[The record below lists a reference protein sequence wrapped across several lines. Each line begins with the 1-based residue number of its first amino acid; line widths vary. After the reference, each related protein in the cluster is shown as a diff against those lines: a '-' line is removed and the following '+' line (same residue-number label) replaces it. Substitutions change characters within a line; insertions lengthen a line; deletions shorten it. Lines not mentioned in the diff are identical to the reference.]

1 MNSYVC
7 FQPARKPLFYLLGLS
22 AIVKISVLL
31 LSGPSFHP
39 DSDGYNAYADAILDR
54 GRAFAP
60 IVWGAEAIPLFIF
73 RFPGYPLVLAGA
85 KLVSGGHYAFVTV
98 ILQCIFTGVAVY
110 LIYRVVE
117 RLFLSSRAALLV
129 VAFYIFSESMLYDN
143 SILSDSIYA
152 SLFNIVLFG
161 LVGHLIGCWRL
172 PLGRTAG
179 LAALWGCSILVRDNG
194 LYFTFLPII
203 LTIAIAV
210 RSEGPY
216 LHRIGHFLIFVLV
229 TSGIIGGYIAL
240 NWHRTGEAF
249 FSITGLE
256 NWLHPVFDM
265 ARHGYAQPFGSEDL
279 VSSIVRE
286 TMPDYGFEAQVQLLR
301 KLHEDCQCTPTQVQS
316 VVFAKYLSA
325 VTAHPIAYLRV
336 IWGNFSR
343 LGSVIADPVWTVNE
357 FIQQGTPL
365 GRIFP
370 GLSTKSIVALVQDF
384 SLPRLLLMLL
394 MTISTVLSTAAFWL
408 FIFGIPAMVAS
419 EWFGGKRTN
428 DRLALMSFFW
438 LAFMS
443 VAIAFSMVRFEMR
456 YALPVIPAAL
466 VGVMYILQ
474 RLSQLKIFHRS
485 RNGVLSMTRRA

>member
-1 MNSYVC
+1 MS
-7 FQPARKPLFYLLGLS
+7 S
-22 AIVKISVLL
+22 
-31 LSGPSFHP
+31 
-39 DSDGYNAYADAILDR
+39 
-54 GRAFAP
+54 
-60 IVWGAEAIPLFIF
+60 IP
-73 RFPGYPLVLAGA
+73 
-85 KLVSGGHYAFVTV
+85 
-98 ILQCIFTGVAVY
+98 
-110 LIYRVVE
+110 
-117 RLFLSSRAALLV
+117 ALLV
-129 VAFYIFSESMLYDN
+129 AGLYLFSESMLYDN

-210 RSEGPY
+210 HSEGPY
-216 LHRIGHFLIFVLV
+216 VRRIGHFLIFVLV
-229 TSGIIGGYIAL
+229 TGGIVGGYIAL
-240 NWHRTGEAF
+240 NWYRTGEAF

-265 ARHGYAQPFGSEDL
+265 ARHGYAQPFAREDL
-279 VSSIVRE
+279 VSSAVRE
-286 TMPDYGFEAQVQLLR
+286 TMPGYRFEAQVELLR
-301 KLHEDCQCTPTQVQS
+301 RLHEECQCTPTQVQS
-316 VVFAKYLSA
+316 LVFAKYLSA
-325 VTAHPIAYLRV
+325 VAAHPISYLRV

-357 FIQQGTPL
+357 FIQLGTPV

-370 GLSTKSIVALVQDF
+370 GLSTRSIVALVQDF
-384 SLPRLLLMLL
+384 SMPRLALILL
-394 MTISTVLSTAAFWL
+394 MTISTVLSTGAFWL
-408 FIFGIPAMVAS
+408 FIFGVPALVSS
-419 EWFGGKRTN
+419 EWFGGKRIN

-443 VAIAFSMVRFEMR
+443 VAIAFSMVHFEMR

-466 VGVMYILQ
+466 VGVVYILQ
-474 RLSQLKIFHRS
+474 RLSQLKIFNRGQS
-485 RNGVLSMTRRA
+485 GVLSMTRRA